1 MWYYCKDMNLSNRMQ
16 RVVESQTIAMTK
28 KARELKD
35 SGVDVISLSIGEPD
49 FATPAI
55 ICDAA
60 KSALDQGD
68 THYPPVLGTLAF
80 RKAIKDKFKR
90 DNNISVELDQIIVS
104 NGAKQS
110 IFNAVMT
117 LVNPGDEV
125 IIPAPYW
132 VSYPSI
138 VEYAGGTVVEIETS
152 IENNFKVS
160 AEQLKD
166 KISDKTKLIIFSS
179 PCNPS
184 GSVMSTVELQAWV
197 DVLKDYPDVL
207 IISDEIYEEIV
218 YTNRPKSLASFSGM
232 ENRVATVNGLSKG
245 FAMTGWRIGY
255 MAGPREWVAACERY
269 QGMISSGAN
278 TLGQAAGV
286 EALESN
292 KSRSEVEKMRQAF
305 ENRKNLMGKLLSEI
319 PGIKSNNPDGAF
331 YYFPDVSALFGKTTA
346 DNRSISNADDLA
358 LFLLDKAHVATVS
371 GGAFGAPNCLRLS
384 YATSESQITD
394 AITRIKEALSHLN

>member
-1 MWYYCKDMNLSNRMQ
+1 MQ

-35 SGVDVISLSIGEPD
+35 NGIDVISLSIGEPD
-49 FATPAI
+49 FATPSLI
-55 ICDAA
+55 SEAA
-60 KSALDQGD
+60 KVALDKGD

-80 RKAIKDKFKR
+80 RKAIKEKLNR
-90 DNNISVELDQIIVS
+90 DNNINVEVDEIIVS

-117 LVNPGDEV
+117 VVNPGDEV

-132 VSYPSI
+132 VSYPSM
-138 VEYAGGTVVEIETS
+138 VNYAGGIVVEIPTS
-152 IENNFKVS
+152 IEDDFKVS
-160 AEQLKD
+160 AEVLKSY
-166 KISDKTKLIIFSS
+166 ITEKTKLIIFSS

-184 GSVMSTVELQAWV
+184 GSVMTTDELESWAE
-197 DVLKDYPDVL
+197 VLSQYPDVL

-218 YTNRPKSLASFSGM
+218 YVDRPKSLAAFPGM

-255 MAGPREWVAACERY
+255 MAGPKEWIAACEKY

-286 EALESN
+286 ISLGSDD
-292 KSRSEVEKMRQAF
+292 SRTEVETMRLAF
-305 ENRKNLMGKLLSEI
+305 DSRRKLMGKLLSEI
-319 PGIKSNNPDGAF
+319 PGVKANQPQGAF
-331 YYFPDVSALFGKTTA
+331 YFFPDISALLGKKTQ
-346 DNRSISNADDLA
+346 DGSIIRDSNELA
-358 LFLLDKAHVATVS
+358 LYILDKAHVATVA
-371 GGAFGAPNCLRLS
+371 GAAFGAPNCLRLS
-384 YATSESQITD
+384 YATSESQISE
-394 AITRIKEALSHLN
+394 ALKRIKLALSHLN

>member
-49 FATPAI
+49 FGTPDV

-60 KSALDQGD
+60 KNALDNGD

-80 RKAIKDKFKR
+80 RKAIKTKLSR
-90 DNNISVELDQIIVS
+90 DNKIDVEVDQIIVS

-117 LVNPGDEV
+117 VVNPGDEV

-132 VSYPSI
+132 VSYPSM
-138 VEYAGGTVVEIETS
+138 VEYAGGKVVEVETS
-152 IENNFKVS
+152 IENNFKVT
-160 AEQLKD
+160 AEQLKS
-166 KISDKTKLIIFSS
+166 KITNKTKLVIFSS

-184 GSVMSTVELQAWV
+184 GSVMSTAELQAWV
-197 DVLKDYPDVL
+197 DVLKDHPEIL
-207 IISDEIYEEIV
+207 IISDEIYEEII
-218 YTNRPKSLASFSGM
+218 YAQKPKSLASFDGM

-255 MAGPREWVAACERY
+255 LAGPKEWVAACERY

-278 TLGQAAGV
+278 TLGQAAGCK
-286 EALESN
+286 ALESDE
-292 KSRSEVEKMRQAF
+292 SRKEVEKMRQAF

-331 YYFPDVSALFGKTTA
+331 YYFPDVSALFGKSTT
-346 DNRSISNADDLA
+346 DNKIISNADDLA

-384 YATSESQITD
+384 YATSEIQITD
-394 AITRIKEALSHLN
+394 AISRIKEALSHLN